1 MMTPASPPPRA
12 LTRAPF
18 DSLALVPAS
27 LLPFKVTWQ
36 RMASELPIGSILLT
50 LPDSRSPRSDVLAQ
64 IKASFEATGRAVTIR
79 PASEISKVR
88 QLRLLVG

>member
-12 LTRAPF
+12 LPRARF

-36 RMASELPIGSILLT
+36 RMANELLGPCHLRNKEVN
-50 LPDSRSPRSDVLAQ
+50 RSGIAGHRADGNQA
-64 IKASFEATGRAVTIR
+64 ATSAANVARTAAGVWW
-79 PASEISKVR
+79 P
-88 QLRLLVG
+88 